1 MCSSGG
7 TTEHNPNNN
16 NNIQTH
22 VVRSSS
28 YHSNH
33 SASMSA
39 TMPTNPALSHHRN
52 MYYSF
57 PQGFYPSSNTSRS
70 NTTSAMPHSRS
81 DSFQNPSFDFDP
93 RRYFLPARPQAHTLD
108 LNTAENRD
116 NFHNFVLAGIHQHL
130 YLVNNNVTPGMDT
143 FKSEDGKQ
151 DSCESESNQYQNPIL
166 AMDNNDASYT
176 LPGCTCTYTSSTSKA
191 HSNSLSASAKNS
203 AKAASL
209 AASKLSSKLDPMY
222 SRGKLKWPTLQRYPG
237 CAVPRPPQATDS
249 LLPQHVNIDYVKPQK
264 NSSHSHKQ
272 TRNNN
277 LHKKLALSQS
287 EERICSASETEA
299 DLLNRASSSTKY
311 HIATYQT
318 DHDAASSGLGDLSTL
333 SSSQDS
339 DLCSCGQLGLNHSH
353 TNCSN
358 LGTRGS
364 TEVPSDV
371 SSYDSNVYRSQSPT
385 EMGYTQNDGKG
396 PPSCYDQTSRGGS
409 MLNKSVAPPLN
420 HNVHD
425 LPPVSHSQR
434 LLSFLQSAAESAAAA
449 PSEPAGNS
457 HPVQGNS
464 YFSQG
469 NSHLPKG
476 NSHSLQENSHSLLG
490 NSHLLQG
497 NSHTLQEN
505 SNIEAFNVLKDSL
518 DDKQVKQVFHTFS
531 QDNLNNA
538 SHNNTELPSD
548 TTNCYVQNYQLPR
561 VWERRPFPKTTNA
574 DHTADICKP
583 KCYNTSI
590 KKKCDKRDQLYV
602 FDLPLLPESAN
613 VQCDNYTSDH
623 TGVNGALDKT
633 SKAQSGNSPRNSDI
647 SVSSNDTSGLSPF
660 VSDWYQSSGSDSNP
674 EPNPMGVCTV
684 PGCKPFELRDYIRNG
699 LNVEH
704 PDELP
709 VIPCDCEGDTS
720 PVMSRDYQAD
730 NSVHTQTNSKTAS
743 IETKQE
749 TGLPS
754 LQPLSPKMDFK
765 VRNVPSSF
773 TPAPFTPPS
782 SAQHLP
788 FTLQSPPVP
797 QPTHP
802 QSPTMSNPPMA
813 GNLSHIQTQAPTLGQ
828 SCFNFNY
835 QMLLKRKCSHGD
847 NEGVCRI
854 CESCD
859 NPRDMH
865 SADEFNSATPPS
877 PPLRVPGYSIELPRA
892 GSPLQHS
899 CKVPAHVPLGRPY
912 PGTSCST
919 SYPSATY
926 TSSAMYEY
934 GSLSSI
940 VAGTDLQIEYS
951 TVPTGAGDEM
961 ADLAGIHSSDGL
973 SQHSPNS
980 SMDGVTL
987 SSLHG
992 PNSSMDMG
1000 CVSNRHT
1007 HDSTTDAVSPPFLQG
1022 FSEAIHTRGI
1032 VEAIPCAVGSD
1043 GPAQSCGI
1051 IPGTLQPPQPPSR
1064 DTIVFT
1070 SPQGM
1075 EISKGL

>member
-1 MCSSGG
+1 
-7 TTEHNPNNN
+7 
-16 NNIQTH
+16 
-22 VVRSSS
+22 
-28 YHSNH
+28 
-33 SASMSA
+33 
-39 TMPTNPALSHHRN
+39 

-57 PQGFYPSSNTSRS
+57 PQGFYPSSNASRS

-130 YLVNNNVTPGMDT
+130 YLVNNNVTPGMDSL
-143 FKSEDGKQ
+143 KSAYSEEGKR
-151 DSCESESNQYQNPIL
+151 DSCEIESNQYQNPIL

-176 LPGCTCTYTSSTSKA
+176 LPGCTCTYTSSASKA
-191 HSNSLSASAKNS
+191 HGNSLSASAKNS

-249 LLPQHVNIDYVKPQK
+249 LLPQHINIDHVKPQK
-264 NSSHSHKQ
+264 NSSHSQKQ

-277 LHKKLALSQS
+277 LHKTLVLSQS
-287 EERICSASETEA
+287 EERICSASENEV

-358 LGTRGS
+358 LSTRGS

-371 SSYDSNVYRSQSPT
+371 SSYDSNVYRSQSPS

-396 PPSCYDQTSRGGS
+396 PPSCFAQTSRGGS
-409 MLNKSVAPPLN
+409 MLNKSVVPPLN

-425 LPPVSHSQR
+425 LPSVSHSQR
-434 LLSFLQSAAESAAAA
+434 LLSFLQSAAQSAAAA

-457 HPVQGNS
+457 HSVQGNS

-469 NSHLPKG
+469 NPHLPKG
-476 NSHSLQENSHSLLG
+476 NSHSEGNSHSFKGNSHSLQG
-490 NSHLLQG
+490 NSLSLHV
-497 NSHTLQEN
+497 NSHTLQGNSPSLQGN
-505 SNIEAFNVLKDSL
+505 SNIQAFDVLKDSL
-518 DDKQVKQVFHTFS
+518 DNEQVFHTFS

-538 SHNNTELPSD
+538 NPNTELPSD

-561 VWERRPFPKTTNA
+561 IRERRPFPKTTNA

-613 VQCDNYTSDH
+613 VQCDNYTSDD
-623 TGVNGALDKT
+623 TGLNGALDKT
-633 SKAQSGNSPRNSDI
+633 SKAQGGNSPRNSDI
-647 SVSSNDTSGLSPF
+647 SVSSNDTNGLSPF

-704 PDELP
+704 PEDLP

-720 PVMSRDYQAD
+720 LPVMSRDHQAD

-743 IETKQE
+743 TEIEQG
-749 TGLPS
+749 TGQPSLPS
-754 LQPLSPKMDFK
+754 LQPLSPKMDYK
-765 VRNVPSSF
+765 ARNVPSSF
-773 TPAPFTPPS
+773 TPAGFTPS
-782 SAQHLP
+782 SIAQHLP

-797 QPTHP
+797 QPTHS
-802 QSPTMSNPPMA
+802 QSPTVLSPPMA
-813 GNLSHIQTQAPTLGQ
+813 RNNVNVEAHSPTLGQ

-835 QMLLKRKCSHGD
+835 QMLLKRKCSHD
-847 NEGVCRI
+847 CNVGVCRI
-854 CESCD
+854 CED
-859 NPRDMH
+859 PMDMH
-865 SADEFNSATPPS
+865 SSNQFNSATPPS
-877 PPLRVPGYSIELPRA
+877 PPLRVPGYSIELPST
-892 GSPLQHS
+892 GSPLKHS
-899 CKVPAHVPLGRPY
+899 CKLPAQVPLGPPY
-912 PGTSCST
+912 PYPATSCST

-926 TSSAMYEY
+926 PSPAMDEY

-940 VAGTDLQIEYS
+940 VAGNDLQMECS

-987 SSLHG
+987 PSLHG
-992 PNSSMDMG
+992 PNSSMDMA
-1000 CVSNRHT
+1000 CVPNPHA
-1007 HDSTTDAVSPPFLQG
+1007 HDCTMDRVSSPVLQG
-1022 FSEAIHTRGI
+1022 FSEAMHTRGLLK
-1032 VEAIPCAVGSD
+1032 EIPCAVGSD

-1051 IPGTLQPPQPPSR
+1051 IPGTLQPPVPPSR

-1075 EISKGL
+1075 SVIEGVIIKGSFDFPFSSYVELDFCES